1 MDTITILAYC
11 LLAISFAM
19 AQTEKEN
26 LTTTP
31 TTTTTPDLNLT
42 HTTTFVTS
50 SNSTPHATVISNMT
64 EETTPFTS
72 TARDN
77 ETVNETTSQPQTS
90 QSTTILIPLPNSTS
104 MTTTTP
110 ATHAQTFTMLTTT
123 AIQTTAG
130 YISFGLNTS
139 EKNMTIVFSVALGVF
154 GLALVMFMFH
164 RCKQKIQYLHQPLN
178 NTDGDAFVADDD
190 TLIIS
195 GGLYDGHPIY
205 DNVPEAPE
213 DRSQFRL
220 EFLH

>member
-1 MDTITILAYC
+1 
-11 LLAISFAM
+11 
-19 AQTEKEN
+19 
-26 LTTTP
+26 
-31 TTTTTPDLNLT
+31 
-42 HTTTFVTS
+42 
-50 SNSTPHATVISNMT
+50 
-64 EETTPFTS
+64 
-72 TARDN
+72 
-77 ETVNETTSQPQTS
+77 
-90 QSTTILIPLPNSTS
+90 
-104 MTTTTP
+104 
-110 ATHAQTFTMLTTT
+110 MLTTT

-130 YISFGLNTS
+130 YISTPATTVITTANSSHIVSTTSDSVDSITQGFGLNTS